1 MLILYSAYHISMI
14 DIYKLEFI
22 MNTYIIN
29 SRIRIPINNTNGS
42 KILKHI
48 VDFKCRG
55 YLKILQEGDTY
66 IRVRLSDISNISKT
80 RIYFKDSV
88 GQRDIYIN

>member
-14 DIYKLEFI
+14 EHIYYKFQK
-22 MNTYIIN
+22 
-29 SRIRIPINNTNGS
+29 IRIPINNTNGS